1 MSVSAFT
8 MIKITATALVA
19 AGMLI
24 ASGAFAGDKEC
35 CAKCASNK
43 ASMACVDLATL
54 NLTPDQKAKIEAWQ
68 ADCMKAGCT
77 KESRK
82 TFLKQAKGI
91 LSAEQFVQLK
101 AQCKKTA
108 NAKKTEA

>member
-1 MSVSAFT
+1 
-8 MIKITATALVA
+8 MIKITITALVA
-19 AGMLI
+19 TAMLI
-24 ASGAFAGDKEC
+24 ASSVFAGDKAC
-35 CAKCASNK
+35 CVKGVSNTDK
-43 ASMACVDLATL
+43 TACVDLATL
-54 NLTPDQKAKIEAWQ
+54 NLTPEQKAKIEAWQ
-68 ADCMKAGCT
+68 AECVKAGCT

>member
-1 MSVSAFT
+1 
-8 MIKITATALVA
+8 MIKITTTALVA
-19 AGMLI
+19 AAMLM
-24 ASGAFAGDKEC
+24 AGSAFAGDKAC
-35 CAKCASNK
+35 CANGASK
-43 ASMACVDLATL
+43 ANTMACVNLATL
-54 NLTPDQKAKIEAWQ
+54 NLTADQKTKIEAWQ
-68 ADCMKAGCT
+68 AECVKAGCT

-101 AQCKKTA
+101 AQCRKNG